1 MAKTPTPT
9 LDPITLEIVWNGL
22 LSVTDECFIT
32 LMRASYSTNIK
43 ERHDH
48 STAIIDP
55 RGRLIVQAEN
65 SLAIHLG
72 SMMGLMNTLLAKMP
86 LDNVREGDI
95 FISNDPYAAGG
106 SHLPDVNMAMP
117 VFADGKLVC
126 FMCNIAHHADIG
138 GITPGSMAGGTEI
151 YQEGLR
157 IPVVRLFRAG
167 ELDDDILDILLLNAR
182 VPEERRGDYFAQV
195 AACRLGVRRIG
206 EMIEARGVPL
216 LTAAFDEIIRRTEV
230 RLREALTRI
239 APGEYTFED
248 VMDDDGVGTTNIP
261 IKLRIT
267 VPPHDGKKKVLF
279 DFTGTGPQVKGN
291 INSTITVTL
300 AGVLYSLKALLDP
313 DVPNNQGLIEIVDIT
328 APLGTLINAK
338 FPAAVA
344 ARANT
349 AQRIV
354 DVVIGALA
362 PAIPE
367 AAVGAANGA
376 NTTAVFFGHDPRHG
390 RDYVYLET
398 LGGGFGGRS
407 SKDGKDGVQVHIT
420 NTSNLPVESIEME
433 YPLLVESYG
442 FVEDSGGAGKYR
454 GGLGLRRVVRPV
466 GHTMTFSGQGERF
479 VNHPWG
485 IFGGGSGGIGK
496 FVKLSGG
503 AEVPLP
509 TKPANLLITANEAVL
524 VETPGSGGYCNPA
537 ERDRASIENDFVS
550 GKFSRDFVKEH
561 YGFEP
566 KGKR

>member
-1 MAKTPTPT
+1 MSI
-9 LDPITLEIVWNGL
+9 DPITLEIMSNGL
-22 LSVTDECFIT
+22 KSIMDETYIA
-32 LMRASYSTNIK
+32 LMKSAYSTNIK

-48 STAIIDP
+48 STAIVDP
-55 RGRLIVQAEN
+55 AGRLIVQAEN
-65 SLAIHLG
+65 SLAIHIG

-86 LDNVREGDI
+86 LSDVKEGDI

-151 YQEGLR
+151 YQEGTR
-157 IPVVRLFRAG
+157 IPVIRLFRQG
-167 ELDDDILDILLLNAR
+167 ELLTDVMDLLLLNAR

-195 AACRLGVRRIG
+195 AACRLGVRRMG
-206 EMIEARGVPL
+206 EMIAARGVPL
-216 LTAAFDEIIRRTEV
+216 LEAAFDEIIRRTRE
-230 RLREALTRI
+230 RLLEALRRI
-239 APGEYTFED
+239 PPGEYSFED

-261 IKLRIT
+261 LKLKVT
-267 VPPHDGKKKVLF
+267 VPPHGSNKKVLF

-313 DVPNNQGLIEIVDIT
+313 DVPNNQGLIEIVDIV
-328 APLGTLINAK
+328 APLGTLINSR

-376 NTTAVFFGHDPRHG
+376 NTTAVFFGHDPRHD

-398 LGGGFGGRS
+398 LGGGFGGRFT
-407 SKDGKDGVQVHIT
+407 KDGKDGVQVHIT

-442 FVEDSGGAGKYR
+442 FVADSGGAGKHR

-479 VNHPWG
+479 VNKPWG
-485 IFGGGSGGIGK
+485 LFGGGSGGTGK

-509 TKPANLLITANEAVL
+509 TKPANLEVKANEAIV
-524 VETPGSGGYCNPA
+524 VETPGAGGYGKPQ
-537 ERDRASIENDFVS
+537 ERDKAAVENDFVS
-550 GKFSRDFVKEH
+550 GKFSRGFIKDH
-561 YGFEP
+561 YGVEP
-566 KGKR
+566 KGKA

>member
-1 MAKTPTPT
+1 MI
-9 LDPITLEIVWNGL
+9 DPITLEIMSNGL
-22 LSVTDECFIT
+22 KSIADETYIA
-32 LMRASYSTNIK
+32 LMKSAYSTNIK

-48 STAIIDP
+48 STTIMDS
-55 RGRLIVQAEN
+55 RGRLVVQAEN

-72 SMMGLMNTLLAKMP
+72 SMMGTMNTLLAKVP
-86 LDNVREGDI
+86 LSEMREGDI

-151 YQEGLR
+151 YQEGTR
-157 IPVVRLFRAG
+157 IPVIRLFRQG
-167 ELDDDILDILLLNAR
+167 ELLTDVMDLLLLNAR

-195 AACRLGVRRIG
+195 AACRLGVRRMG
-206 EMIEARGVPL
+206 EMIAARGVPL
-216 LTAAFDEIIRRTEV
+216 LEAAFDEIIRRTRE
-230 RLREALTRI
+230 RLLEALRRI
-239 APGEYTFED
+239 PPGEYSFED

-261 IKLRIT
+261 LKLKVT
-267 VPPHDGKKKVLF
+267 VPPHGSNKKVMF

-313 DVPNNQGLIEIVDIT
+313 DVPNNQGLIEIVDIV
-328 APLGTLINAK
+328 APLGTLINSR

-376 NTTAVFFGHDPRHG
+376 NTTAVFFGHDPRHD

-398 LGGGFGGRS
+398 LGGGFGGRFT
-407 SKDGKDGVQVHIT
+407 KDGKDGVQVHIT

-442 FVEDSGGAGKYR
+442 FVADSGGAGKHR

-479 VNHPWG
+479 VNKPWG
-485 IFGGGSGGIGK
+485 LFGGGSGGTGK

-509 TKPANLLITANEAVL
+509 TKPANLEVKANEAIV
-524 VETPGSGGYCNPA
+524 VETPGAGGYGKPQ
-537 ERDRASIENDFVS
+537 ERDKAAVENDFVS
-550 GKFSRDFVKEH
+550 GKFSRGFIKDH
-561 YGFEP
+561 YGVEP
-566 KGKR
+566 KGKA

>member
-1 MAKTPTPT
+1 MSI
-9 LDPITLEIVWNGL
+9 DPITLEIMSNGL
-22 LSVTDECFIT
+22 KSIADETYIA
-32 LMRASYSTNIK
+32 LMKSAYSTNIK

-48 STAIIDP
+48 STAVIDS
-55 RGRLIVQAEN
+55 RGRLVVQAEN
-65 SLAIHLG
+65 SLPIHLG
-72 SMMGLMNTLLAKMP
+72 SMMGLMDTLLAKVP
-86 LDNVREGDI
+86 LASIREGDI

-106 SHLPDVNMAMP
+106 THLPDVNMAMP
-117 VFADGKLVC
+117 VFAEGKLVC

-151 YQEGLR
+151 YQEGTR
-157 IPVVRLFRAG
+157 IPVIRLFRQG
-167 ELDDDILDILLLNAR
+167 ELQTDIMDLLLLNAR
-182 VPEERRGDYFAQV
+182 VPEERRGDYFAQI
-195 AACRLGVRRIG
+195 AACRLGVRRVS
-206 EMIEARGVPL
+206 EMIESRVVPML
-216 LTAAFDEIIRRTEV
+216 ETAFDDIIRRTGE
-230 RLREALTRI
+230 RLREALRRI

-248 VMDDDGVGTTNIP
+248 VMDDDGVGAKNIP

-267 VPPHDGKKKVLF
+267 VPPHDSNRKVLF

-291 INSTITVTL
+291 INANSTATSS
-300 AGVLYSLKALLDP
+300 GVLYSLKALLDP
-313 DVPNNQGLIEIVDIT
+313 DVPNNQGLIDLVDIY
-328 APLGTLINAK
+328 APPGCLINAK

-349 AQRIV
+349 CQRIV

-362 PAIPE
+362 PAIPD

-376 NTTAVFFGHDPRHG
+376 NTTAVFFGHDPRHD

-398 LGGGFGGRS
+398 LGGGFGGRFT
-407 SKDGKDGVQVHIT
+407 KDGKDGVQVHIT

-442 FVEDSGGAGKYR
+442 FVADSGGAGKHR

-479 VNHPWG
+479 VNKPWG
-485 IFGGGSGGIGK
+485 LFGGGSGGTGK

-509 TKPANLLITANEAVL
+509 TKPANLEVKANEAIV
-524 VETPGSGGYCNPA
+524 VETPGAGGYGKPQ
-537 ERDRASIENDFVS
+537 ERDKAAVENDFVS
-550 GKFSRDFVKEH
+550 GKFSRGFIKDH
-561 YGFEP
+561 YGVEP
-566 KGKR
+566 KGKA

>member
-1 MAKTPTPT
+1 MSI
-9 LDPITLEIVWNGL
+9 DPITLEIMSNGFK
-22 LSVTDECFIT
+22 SIADETYIA
-32 LMRASYSTNIK
+32 LMKSAYSTNIK

-55 RGRLIVQAEN
+55 AGRLIVQAEN

-72 SMMGLMNTLLAKMP
+72 SMMGLMNTLLAKVP
-86 LDNVREGDI
+86 LSDVREGDI
-95 FISNDPYAAGG
+95 FISNDPYAASGT
-106 SHLPDVNMAMP
+106 HLPDVNMAMP

-151 YQEGLR
+151 YQEGTR
-157 IPVVRLFRAG
+157 IPLIRLFREGA
-167 ELDDDILDILLLNAR
+167 LQSDIMDLLLLNAR

-195 AACRLGVRRIG
+195 AACRLGVRRVG
-206 EMIEARGVPL
+206 EMIEARGVPAMV
-216 LTAAFDEIIRRTEV
+216 AAFDEIIRRTGD
-230 RLREALTRI
+230 RLREALKRI
-239 APGEYTFED
+239 APGEYSFED

-261 IKLRIT
+261 IKLKIT
-267 VPPHDGKKKVLF
+267 VPPHDSNRKIHF

-291 INSTITVTL
+291 INANSTATQS
-300 AGVLYSLKALLDP
+300 GVLYSIKALFDP
-313 DVPNNQGLIEIVDIT
+313 DVPNNQGLIDLVEIY
-328 APLGTLINAK
+328 APPGCLINAR

-349 AQRIV
+349 CQRIV

-376 NTTAVFFGHDPRHG
+376 NTTAVFFGHDPRHD

-398 LGGGFGGRS
+398 LGGGFGGRFT
-407 SKDGKDGVQVHIT
+407 KDGKDGVQVHIT

-442 FVEDSGGAGKYR
+442 FVPDSGGAGKHR

-479 VNHPWG
+479 VNRPWG
-485 IFGGGSGGIGK
+485 IFGGGSGGTGK
-496 FVKLSGG
+496 FVKLSEGR
-503 AEVPLP
+503 EIPLP
-509 TKPANLLITANEAVL
+509 TKPANLDVKESEAVI
-524 VETPGSGGYCNPA
+524 VETPGAGGYGNPHERAPA
-537 ERDRASIENDFVS
+537 EVENDLAS
-550 GKFSRDFVKEH
+550 GKFTRGFIEQN
-561 YGFEP
+561 YGP
-566 KGKR
+566 GKP

>member
-1 MAKTPTPT
+1 MSI
-9 LDPITLEIVWNGL
+9 DPITLEIMSNGL
-22 LSVTDECFIT
+22 KSIADETYIA
-32 LMRASYSTNIK
+32 LMKSAYSTNIK

-48 STAIIDP
+48 STAIIDL

-72 SMMGLMNTLLAKMP
+72 SMMGLMNTLLAKIALSEM
-86 LDNVREGDI
+86 REGDI
-95 FISNDPYAAGG
+95 FISNDPFVAGG

-151 YQEGLR
+151 YQEGTR
-157 IPVVRLFRAG
+157 IPVIRLFRGG
-167 ELDDDILDILLLNAR
+167 ELQTDILDLLLLNAR

-195 AACRLGVRRIG
+195 AAARLGVRRVS
-206 EMIEARGVPL
+206 EMIAARGVPL
-216 LTAAFDEIIRRTEV
+216 LTAAFDDIIRRTGD
-230 RLREALTRI
+230 RLRAALTRI
-239 APGEYTFED
+239 APGEYSFED
-248 VMDDDGVGTTNIP
+248 VMDDDGAGTTNIP

-267 VPPHDGKKKVLF
+267 VPPHGSNRKVLF
-279 DFTGTGPQVKGN
+279 DFAGSGPQVNGN
-291 INSTITVTL
+291 INSTITATQ

-313 DVPNNQGLIEIVDIT
+313 DVPNNQGLIELVDIH
-328 APLGTLINAK
+328 APLGSIINAK

-376 NTTAVFFGHDPRHG
+376 NTTAVFFGHDPRHD

-398 LGGGFGGRS
+398 LGGGFGGRY

-442 FVEDSGGAGKYR
+442 FVPDSGGAGRYR

-479 VNHPWG
+479 VNKPWG
-485 IFGGGSGGIGK
+485 LFGGGSGGTGK

-503 AEVPLP
+503 SEVPLP
-509 TKPANLLITANEAVL
+509 TKPANLLVTADEAVV
-524 VETPGSGGYCNPA
+524 VETPGAGGYGKPG
-537 ERDRASIENDFVS
+537 ERERAAIESDLVS
-550 GKFSRDFVKEH
+550 GKFSRDYIKKN
-561 YGFEP
+561 YGVEP
-566 KGKR
+566 KA

>member
-1 MAKTPTPT
+1 MNI
-9 LDPITLEIVWNGL
+9 DPITLEIMSNGFK
-22 LSVTDECFIT
+22 SIADETYIA
-32 LMRASYSTNIK
+32 LMKSAYSTNIK

-48 STAIIDP
+48 STAVIDP
-55 RGRLIVQAEN
+55 AGRLIVQAEN

-86 LDNVREGDI
+86 LSDVREGDI

-117 VFADGKLVC
+117 VFAGGKLVC

-151 YQEGLR
+151 YQEGTR
-157 IPVVRLFRAG
+157 IPVIRLFREG
-167 ELDDDILDILLLNAR
+167 ELQTDILDLLLLNAR

-195 AACRLGVRRIG
+195 AACRLGVRRVA
-206 EMIEARGVPL
+206 EMIEARGVPML
-216 LTAAFDEIIRRTEV
+216 IAAFDEIIRRTRE
-230 RLREALTRI
+230 RLLDALTRI
-239 APGEYTFED
+239 APGEYAFED

-261 IKLRIT
+261 IRLRVT
-267 VPPHDGKKKVLF
+267 VPPHGSNKKVLF

-291 INSTITVTL
+291 INSTVTVTL

-313 DVPNNQGLIEIVDIT
+313 DVPNNQGLIEIVDIV
-328 APLGTLINAK
+328 APLGTLINSR

-376 NTTAVFFGHDPRHG
+376 NTTAVFFGHDPRHD

-398 LGGGFGGRS
+398 LGGGFGGRFT
-407 SKDGKDGVQVHIT
+407 KDGKDGVQVHIT

-442 FVEDSGGAGKYR
+442 FVADSGGAGKYR

-479 VNHPWG
+479 VNRPWG
-485 IFGGGSGGIGK
+485 LFGGGSGGTGK

-509 TKPANLLITANEAVL
+509 TKPANLEVKANEAIV
-524 VETPGSGGYCNPA
+524 VETPGAGGYGEPQD
-537 ERDRASIENDFVS
+537 RDKAAVENDFVS
-550 GKFSRDFVKEH
+550 GKFSRGFIKDH
-561 YGFEP
+561 YGVEP
-566 KGKR
+566 KDEG

>member
-1 MAKTPTPT
+1 MSI
-9 LDPITLEIVWNGL
+9 DPITLEIMSNGL
-22 LSVTDECFIT
+22 KSIMDETYIA
-32 LMRASYSTNIK
+32 LMKSAYSTNIK

-48 STAIIDP
+48 STAIVDP
-55 RGRLIVQAEN
+55 AGRLIVQAEN
-65 SLAIHLG
+65 SLAIHIG

-86 LDNVREGDI
+86 LSDVKEGDI

-151 YQEGLR
+151 YQEGTR
-157 IPVVRLFRAG
+157 IPVIRLFRQG
-167 ELDDDILDILLLNAR
+167 ELLTDVMDLLLLNAR

-195 AACRLGVRRIG
+195 AACRLGVRRMG
-206 EMIEARGVPL
+206 EMIAARGVPL
-216 LTAAFDEIIRRTEV
+216 LEAAFDEIIRRTRE
-230 RLREALTRI
+230 RLLEALRRI
-239 APGEYTFED
+239 PPGEYSFED

-261 IKLRIT
+261 LKLKVT
-267 VPPHDGKKKVLF
+267 VPPHGSNKKVLF

-313 DVPNNQGLIEIVDIT
+313 DVPNNQGLIEIVDIV
-328 APLGTLINAK
+328 APLGTLINSR

-376 NTTAVFFGHDPRHG
+376 NTTAVFFGHDPRHD

-398 LGGGFGGRS
+398 LGGGFGGRFT
-407 SKDGKDGVQVHIT
+407 KDGKDGVQVHIT

-442 FVEDSGGAGKYR
+442 FVPDSGGAGKHR

-479 VNHPWG
+479 VNKPWG
-485 IFGGGSGGIGK
+485 LFGGGSGGTGK

-503 AEVPLP
+503 SQVPLP
-509 TKPANLLITANEAVL
+509 TKPANLEVKANEAIV
-524 VETPGSGGYCNPA
+524 VETPGAGGYGKPA
-537 ERDRASIENDFVS
+537 ERDKAAVENDFVS
-550 GKFSRDFVKEH
+550 GKFSRGFIKEN
-561 YGFEP
+561 YGVEP
-566 KGKR
+566 K

>member
-1 MAKTPTPT
+1 MSI
-9 LDPITLEIVWNGL
+9 DPITLEIMSNGL
-22 LSVTDECFIT
+22 KSIADETYIA
-32 LMRASYSTNIK
+32 LMKSAYSTNIK

-55 RGRLIVQAEN
+55 RGRLVVQAEN

-86 LDNVREGDI
+86 LSDVREGDI
-95 FISNDPYAAGG
+95 FISNDPYVAGG

-117 VFADGKLVC
+117 VFSDGKLVC

-151 YQEGLR
+151 YQEGTR

-167 ELDDDILDILLLNAR
+167 VLAEDVLDILLLNAR

-195 AACRLGVRRIG
+195 AAARLGVRRVA

-216 LTAAFDEIIRRTEV
+216 LTAAFDDIIRRTED

-267 VPPHDGKKKVLF
+267 VPPHGSNARVLF
-279 DFTGTGPQVKGN
+279 DFAGSGPQVKGN
-291 INSTITVTL
+291 INSTITATQ

-313 DVPNNQGLIEIVDIT
+313 DVPNNQGLIDIVDIH
-328 APLGTLINAK
+328 APLGSIINAK

-376 NTTAVFFGHDPRHG
+376 NTTAVFFGHDPRHD

-398 LGGGFGGRS
+398 LGGGFGGRFT
-407 SKDGKDGVQVHIT
+407 KDGKDGVQVHIT

-442 FVEDSGGAGKYR
+442 FVPDSGGAGKYR

-479 VNHPWG
+479 VNRPWG
-485 IFGGGSGGIGK
+485 LFGGGSGGTGK
-496 FVKLSGG
+496 FTRLSAG

-509 TKPANLLITANEAVL
+509 TKPANLEVKPGEAIV
-524 VETPGSGGYCNPA
+524 VETPGAGGYGKPS
-537 ERDRASIENDFVS
+537 ERDPAAIENDFVS
-550 GKFSRDFVKEH
+550 GKFSRGFIKQH
-561 YGFEP
+561 YGVEP
-566 KGKR
+566 KT

>member
-1 MAKTPTPT
+1 MSI
-9 LDPITLEIVWNGL
+9 DPITLEIISNGL
-22 LSVTDECFIT
+22 KSIVDEAYIA
-32 LMRASYSTNIK
+32 LMKSAYSTNIK

-86 LDNVREGDI
+86 LSDVREGDI
-95 FISNDPYAAGG
+95 FISNDPYVAGG
-106 SHLPDVNMAMP
+106 SHLPDVNMATP

-126 FMCNIAHHADIG
+126 FTCNIAHHADIG

-151 YQEGLR
+151 YQEGTR
-157 IPVVRLFRAG
+157 IPVIRLFRGG
-167 ELDDDILDILLLNAR
+167 ELQNDVLDLLLLNAR

-195 AACRLGVRRIG
+195 AAARLGVRRVS
-206 EMIEARGVPL
+206 EMIAARGLPL
-216 LTAAFDEIIRRTEV
+216 LTAAFDDIIRRTED

-248 VMDDDGVGTTNIP
+248 VMDDDGAGTTNIP

-267 VPPHDGKKKVLF
+267 VPPHGSNRKVLL
-279 DFTGTGPQVKGN
+279 DFTGSGPQVKGN
-291 INSTITVTL
+291 INSTITATQAV
-300 AGVLYSLKALLDP
+300 VLYSLKALLDP
-313 DVPNNQGLIEIVDIT
+313 DVPNNQGLIELVDIH
-328 APLGTLINAK
+328 APLGSIINAK

-362 PAIPE
+362 SAIPE

-376 NTTAVFFGHDPRHG
+376 NTTAVFFGHDPRHD

-398 LGGGFGGRS
+398 LGGGFGGRFT
-407 SKDGKDGVQVHIT
+407 KDGKDGVQGHIT
-420 NTSNLPVESIEME
+420 NTSTLPVESIEMA
-433 YPLLVESYG
+433 YPLLVECYG
-442 FVEDSGGAGKYR
+442 FVPDSGGVGKYR
-454 GGLGLRRVVRPV
+454 GGLGLRRVVRPI

-479 VNHPWG
+479 VNRPWG
-485 IFGGGSGGIGK
+485 IFGGGSGGTGK
-496 FVKLSGG
+496 FVKLRDGSET
-503 AEVPLP
+503 ALP
-509 TKPANLLITANEAVL
+509 TKPANLEVKPDEAIV
-524 VETPGSGGYCNPA
+524 VETPGAGGYGKPS
-537 ERDRASIENDFVS
+537 ERDKAAIENDF
-550 GKFSRDFVKEH
+550 
-561 YGFEP
+561 
-566 KGKR
+566 

>member
-1 MAKTPTPT
+1 MSI
-9 LDPITLEIVWNGL
+9 DPITLEIMSNGL
-22 LSVTDECFIT
+22 KSIMDETYIA
-32 LMRASYSTNIK
+32 LMKSAYSTNIK

-48 STAIIDP
+48 STAIVDP

-65 SLAIHLG
+65 SLAIHIG
-72 SMMGLMNTLLAKMP
+72 SMMGLMNALLAKMP
-86 LDNVREGDI
+86 LSDVKEGDI

-117 VFADGKLVC
+117 VFSGGKLVC

-151 YQEGLR
+151 YQEGTR
-157 IPVVRLFRAG
+157 IPVIRLFRRG
-167 ELDDDILDILLLNAR
+167 ELQTDVLDLLLLNAR

-195 AACRLGVRRIG
+195 AACRLGVRRMG

-216 LTAAFDEIIRRTEV
+216 VEAAFDEIIRRTRD
-230 RLREALTRI
+230 RLTEALARI
-239 APGEYTFED
+239 APGEYSFED

-261 IKLRIT
+261 LKLKVT
-267 VPPHDGKKKVLF
+267 VPPHGSGKKVMF

-291 INSTITVTL
+291 INSTPTVTL

-313 DVPNNQGLIEIVDIT
+313 DVPNNQGLIDLVDIH

-376 NTTAVFFGHDPRHG
+376 NTTAVFFGHDPRHD
-390 RDYVYLET
+390 RHYVYLET
-398 LGGGFGGRS
+398 LGGGFGGRF

-442 FVEDSGGAGKYR
+442 LVEDSGGAGKNR

-479 VNHPWG
+479 VNRPWG
-485 IFGGGSGGIGK
+485 IFGGGSGGTGK
-496 FVKLSGG
+496 FVKLSGNEQV
-503 AEVPLP
+503 ALP
-509 TKPANLLITANEAVL
+509 TKPANLEVKENEAIV
-524 VETPGSGGYCNPA
+524 VETPGSGGYGKPA
-537 ERDRASIENDFVS
+537 ERDKAAIENDYRS
-550 GKFSRDFVKEH
+550 GKFSRDFIKQN
-561 YGFEP
+561 YGVDT
-566 KGKR
+566 

>member
-1 MAKTPTPT
+1 MSI
-9 LDPITLEIVWNGL
+9 DPITLEIMSNGL
-22 LSVTDECFIT
+22 KSIMDETYIA
-32 LMRASYSTNIK
+32 LMKSAYSTNIK

-48 STAIIDP
+48 STAIVDP
-55 RGRLIVQAEN
+55 AGRLIVQAEN
-65 SLAIHLG
+65 SLAIHIG

-86 LDNVREGDI
+86 LSDVKEGDI

-151 YQEGLR
+151 YQEGTR
-157 IPVVRLFRAG
+157 IPVIRLFRQG
-167 ELDDDILDILLLNAR
+167 ELLTDVMDLLLLNAR

-195 AACRLGVRRIG
+195 AACRLGVRRMG
-206 EMIEARGVPL
+206 EMIAARGVPL
-216 LTAAFDEIIRRTEV
+216 LEAAFDEIIRRTRE
-230 RLREALTRI
+230 RLLEALRRI
-239 APGEYTFED
+239 PPGEYSFED

-261 IKLRIT
+261 LKLKVT
-267 VPPHDGKKKVLF
+267 VPPHGSNKKVMF

-313 DVPNNQGLIEIVDIT
+313 DVPNNQGLIEIVDIV
-328 APLGTLINAK
+328 APLGTLINSR

-376 NTTAVFFGHDPRHG
+376 NTTAVFFGHDPRHD

-398 LGGGFGGRS
+398 LGGGFGGRFT
-407 SKDGKDGVQVHIT
+407 KDGKDGVQVHIT

-442 FVEDSGGAGKYR
+442 FVADSGGAGKHR

-479 VNHPWG
+479 VNKPWG
-485 IFGGGSGGIGK
+485 LFGGGSGGTGK

-509 TKPANLLITANEAVL
+509 TKPANLEVKANEAIV
-524 VETPGSGGYCNPA
+524 VETPGAGGYGKPQ
-537 ERDRASIENDFVS
+537 ERDKAAVENDFVS
-550 GKFSRDFVKEH
+550 GKFTRGFIKDH
-561 YGFEP
+561 YGVEP
-566 KGKR
+566 KGKA

>member
-1 MAKTPTPT
+1 MSI
-9 LDPITLEIVWNGL
+9 DPITLEIMSNGFK
-22 LSVTDECFIT
+22 SIADETYIA
-32 LMRASYSTNIK
+32 LMKSAYSTNIK

-86 LDNVREGDI
+86 LSEVREGDI
-95 FISNDPYAAGG
+95 FISNDPYVAGG

-117 VFADGKLVC
+117 VFADGELVC

-151 YQEGLR
+151 YQEGTR
-157 IPVVRLFRAG
+157 IPVIRLFRGG
-167 ELDDDILDILLLNAR
+167 ELQNDLLDLLLLNAR

-195 AACRLGVRRIG
+195 AAARLGVRRVS
-206 EMIEARGVPL
+206 EMIAARGVPL
-216 LTAAFDEIIRRTEV
+216 LAAAFDDIIRRTED
-230 RLREALTRI
+230 RLREALMRI

-248 VMDDDGVGTTNIP
+248 VMDDDGAGTTNIP
-261 IKLRIT
+261 IKLKIT
-267 VPPHDGKKKVLF
+267 VPLHGGNRKVLF
-279 DFTGTGPQVKGN
+279 DFTGSGPQVKGN
-291 INSTITVTL
+291 INSTITATQ

-313 DVPNNQGLIEIVDIT
+313 DVPNNQGLIDIVDIH
-328 APLGTLINAK
+328 APLGSIINAK

-362 PAIPE
+362 PAIPA

-376 NTTAVFFGHDPRHG
+376 NTTAVFFGHDPRHD

-398 LGGGFGGRS
+398 LGGGFGGRFT
-407 SKDGKDGVQVHIT
+407 KDGKDGVQVHIT

-442 FVEDSGGAGKYR
+442 FVPDSGGAGKYR

-479 VNHPWG
+479 VNKPWG
-485 IFGGGSGGIGK
+485 LFGGGSGGTGK
-496 FVKLSGG
+496 FAKLSGG
-503 AEVPLP
+503 VEVPLP
-509 TKPANLLITANEAVL
+509 TKPANLEVKPDEAIVI
-524 VETPGSGGYCNPA
+524 ETPGAGGYGKPS
-537 ERDRASIENDFVS
+537 ERDKAAIQNDFVS
-550 GKFSRDFVKEH
+550 GKFSRAFIKKN
-561 YGFEP
+561 YGAEP
-566 KGKR
+566 KT